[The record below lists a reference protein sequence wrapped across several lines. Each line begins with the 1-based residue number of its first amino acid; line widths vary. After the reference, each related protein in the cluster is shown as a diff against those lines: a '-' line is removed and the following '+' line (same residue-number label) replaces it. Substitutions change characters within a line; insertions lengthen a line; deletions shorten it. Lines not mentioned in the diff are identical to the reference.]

1 MSDLLSAV
9 CPSCKVQNFYAQPQ
23 VIRCASCCF
32 DETIP
37 AEVENIYDENGGA
50 IDSRIITPTQ
60 IIQHGCTFSVDADGV
75 VARVK

>member
-1 MSDLLSAV
+1 MSDLLSVA

-23 VIRCASCCF
+23 VIRCASCCY

-37 AEVENIYDENGGA
+37 AVIEDILDETGNA
-50 IDSRIITPTQ
+50 VDSRIIEPTQ
-60 IIQHGCTFSVDADGV
+60 IIQRGCTFSVDAEGV